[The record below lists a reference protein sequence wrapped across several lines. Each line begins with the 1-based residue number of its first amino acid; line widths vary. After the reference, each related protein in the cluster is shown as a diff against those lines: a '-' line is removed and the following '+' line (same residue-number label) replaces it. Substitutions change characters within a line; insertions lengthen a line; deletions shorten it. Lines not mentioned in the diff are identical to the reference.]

1 MKRILHTQLEYVVH
15 KSNLDRAKKELA
27 RLKRSGADPAEI
39 AKAQLRVD
47 NLKEKSKIANQAIE
61 ASGVSK
67 TTIGK

>member
-15 KSNLDRAKKELA
+15 KSNLDRATKELS
-27 RLKRSGADPAEI
+27 RLKRTEADPAEI

-47 NLKEKSKIANQAIE
+47 KLKEKSKIANQAIE

>member
-15 KSNLDRAKKELA
+15 KSNLDRANKELA

-39 AKAQLRVD
+39 AKAQFRVD
-47 NLKEKSKIANQAIE
+47 KLKEKSKIANQAIE